1 MFLGILMKNSWQL
14 RLPGFALA
22 ALLSFALSCGLA
34 ACERVAAY
42 TQPTVVRVIDAS
54 YAAPAINVNIDGAL
68 FAANLGQGTFTN
80 YGTFTAKSGALITV
94 GPVAG
99 GAPLMSTNTS
109 LLPAQQHSI
118 LITDNGLAPATY
130 NVTLLDD
137 QRTSAAASHS
147 AFRFINQGLKAGPV
161 DIYMVPNG
169 VTLAN
174 AVPVV
179 ANLPAGSVT
188 GYVNFTSQT
197 VNIIVTAAGATTVKY
212 TSPAIDLNGGEVRTV
227 LLVDSQL
234 ATSPPVTA
242 FIGSDVN

>member
-1 MFLGILMKNSWQL
+1 MKNSWQL

-22 ALLSFALSCGLA
+22 ALLSLALSSGLT
-34 ACERVAAY
+34 ACERAAAY

-54 YAAPAINVNIDGAL
+54 SAASAIKVNIDGAP
-68 FAANLGQGTFTN
+68 FAANLAQGIFTN

-94 GPVAG
+94 GPVTG
-99 GAPLMSTNTS
+99 GVPLISANTS
-109 LLPAQQHSI
+109 LLPGQRHSI
-118 LITDNGLAPATY
+118 LITDNGHAPATY
-130 NVTLLDD
+130 SVTLLDD
-137 QRTSAAASHS
+137 QRNAAATNHS

-179 ANLPAGSVT
+179 TNLPAGSVT

-197 VNIIVTAAGATTVKY
+197 VSMIVTAAGATTVKY
-212 TSPAIDLNGGEVRTV
+212 ASPAIDLNGGEVRTV

-234 ATSPPVTA
+234 ATSPPVSA

>member
-1 MFLGILMKNSWQL
+1 MSASPFTRSQRW
-14 RLPGFALA
+14 FASSTPVTA
-22 ALLSFALSCGLA
+22 AA
-34 ACERVAAY
+34 
-42 TQPTVVRVIDAS
+42 
-54 YAAPAINVNIDGAL
+54 AINVNIDGAL
-68 FAANLGQGTFTN
+68 FAANIGQGTFTN

-99 GAPLMSTNTS
+99 GVPLISTNNS
-109 LLPAQQHSI
+109 LLPGQQHSI

-130 NVTLLDD
+130 SVTLLDD
-137 QRTSAAASHS
+137 QRTAAATSHS
-147 AFRFINQGLKAGPV
+147 AFRFINQGLKAGAV

-179 ANLPAGSVT
+179 TNLPAGSVT
-188 GYVNFTSQT
+188 GYVSLTSQT
-197 VNIIVTAAGATTVKY
+197 VNMIVTDAGATTVKY

-234 ATSPPVTA
+234 TTSPPVTA

>member
-1 MFLGILMKNSWQL
+1 MKNSRQL
-14 RLPGFALA
+14 RLPGFALV
-22 ALLSFALSCGLA
+22 ALLSLALSSGLT
-34 ACERVAAY
+34 ACERAAAY

-54 YAAPAINVNIDGAL
+54 YVAPAIKVNIDGAL
-68 FAANLGQGTFTN
+68 IAANIGRGIFTN
-80 YGTFTAKSGALITV
+80 YGTLAAKSGALITV
-94 GPVAG
+94 APSAG
-99 GAPLMSTNTS
+99 GAPLISTSTS
-109 LLPAQQHSI
+109 LLPGQQHSI

-130 NVTLLDD
+130 DVTLLDD
-137 QRTSAAASHS
+137 QRTPAATSHS
-147 AFRFINQGLKAGPV
+147 AFRFINQGLKGGPV

-179 ANLPAGSVT
+179 ANMPAGSVT

-197 VNIIVTAAGATTVKY
+197 VNMIVTAAGATTVKY

-227 LLVDSQL
+227 LLVDSKS
-234 ATSPPVTA
+234 ATNPPVTA